1 MAFAEFQVPSI
12 VHAKT
17 AHDDRPR
24 GSHHTNRP
32 HARQRERAVTLL
44 EYGDYQCPRR
54 GMARPVI
61 KARQEHFAAD
71 LRFVFRHFA
80 LADLHPFAEPAS
92 ETAQLGGQ
100 YGRFWPMHDGL
111 YQNQE
116 VLGVPLFVAPSEALG
131 VTKQKLIDALK
142 QQNFKAKIETDVMG
156 GVRSGVSGT
165 PALFIDGNRYR
176 GAYDFNALAA
186 AVRGYREAD
195 AHL

>member
-1 MAFAEFQVPSI
+1 
-12 VHAKT
+12 
-17 AHDDRPR
+17 
-24 GSHHTNRP
+24 
-32 HARQRERAVTLL
+32 
-44 EYGDYQCPRR
+44 
-54 GMARPVI
+54 
-61 KARQEHFAAD
+61 
-71 LRFVFRHFA
+71 
-80 LADLHPFAEPAS
+80 
-92 ETAQLGGQ
+92 
-100 YGRFWPMHDGL
+100 MHDGL

-116 VLGVPLFVAPSEALG
+116 VLGVPLFVALSEALD
-131 VTKQKLIDALK
+131 VTKQKLIHALK